1 MAKREK
7 ADDLFNEIIKGKP
20 TAAALPETPAEP
32 TEADMI
38 PIAIRLL
45 PADRDRITRHFESV
59 GLRLSTGLRLWIL
72 ERARQEGLK

>member
-20 TAAALPETPAEP
+20 GTSAPAETPAAP
-32 TEADMI
+32 IDADMV
-38 PIAIRLL
+38 PIAVRIS
-45 PADRDRITRHFESV
+45 PADRDRIIRHFEGV